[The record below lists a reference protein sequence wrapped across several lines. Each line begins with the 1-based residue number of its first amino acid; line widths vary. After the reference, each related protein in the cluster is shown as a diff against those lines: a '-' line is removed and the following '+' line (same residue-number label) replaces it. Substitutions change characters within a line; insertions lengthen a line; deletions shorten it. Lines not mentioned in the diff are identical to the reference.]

1 MFPCVNLGNWALAPM
16 VVVLLKPKLERN
28 KDFLGGSDGKES
40 ACNRGDRGFNL
51 CPEEPLEKG
60 MATHSSILAWRVP
73 LTDMPGRLQFMGS
86 QNSQIRLSN

>member
-1 MFPCVNLGNWALAPM
+1 MCELRKLGISSNGGASSEA
-16 VVVLLKPKLERN
+16 KIRTKS
-28 KDFLGGSDGKES
+28 DFLGGSDGKES
-40 ACNRGDRGFNL
+40 ACKRGDCGFNL
-51 CPEEPLEKG
+51 CGDEPLEKG